1 MNVEF
6 KILDSIDLDALFKNR
21 SRRRVNESGPGM
33 GRDGVDGAEQIEM
46 SVEISG
52 SVNWEAAVCCFCW
65 VNDDERHRRFHLA
78 DAQTPIR
85 CQ

>member
-33 GRDGVDGAEQIEM
+33 GRDGVDGAGQIEM

-52 SVNWEAAVCCFCW
+52 SVN
-65 VNDDERHRRFHLA
+65 
-78 DAQTPIR
+78 
-85 CQ
+85 